1 MIRISN
7 THGLTYMVSEY
18 LKING
23 VPSACVLGTQRGSH
37 GVEFYAEI
45 EEMDKILNTNNH
57 QTYSHN
63 LYFSKLKFPGNF
75 YCSCV
80 KKHNF

>member
-1 MIRISN
+1 MISN

-18 LKING
+18 LKSNG

-45 EEMDKILNTNNH
+45 EEMDEILNTNNH
-57 QTYSHN
+57 QTLSHN
-63 LYFSKLKFPGNF
+63 LYFSKTNFPRNF

-80 KKHNF
+80 KK